1 MTAQCLVCLIP
12 CNLCNLP
19 TISHPNDSAS
29 VLCVSVPSEISPKLS
44 LIVFMN
50 VSSVQAACVVQ
61 SFCRN
66 VSSLLNQH
74 ISVSNRIAFLDRNLH
89 SGISVKLLL
98 FTALLN
104 FQSYL
109 CVYMHSPSLVFQMT
123 LSTSAL
129 PTPALENV

>member
-50 VSSVQAACVVQ
+50 VSSVQAACIVQ

-66 VSSLLNQH
+66 VSSLLNQR
-74 ISVSNRIAFLDRNLH
+74 ISVSNRIAFLDRNLP
-89 SGISVKLLL
+89 SEISFKLLL

-104 FQSYL
+104 FQSYVVRL
-109 CVYMHSPSLVFQMT
+109 HAFAIPSIPND
-123 LSTSAL
+123 AL
-129 PTPALENV
+129 YVCTPLALEIV